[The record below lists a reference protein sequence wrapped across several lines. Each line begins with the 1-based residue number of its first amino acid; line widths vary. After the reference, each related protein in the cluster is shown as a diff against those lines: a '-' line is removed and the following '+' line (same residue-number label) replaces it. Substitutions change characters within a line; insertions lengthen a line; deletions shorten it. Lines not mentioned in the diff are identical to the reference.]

1 MTRRALSTA
10 LAVAVLQSS
19 IGCTFRPVQLTTNES
34 PSYDPS
40 RSRDISA
47 RACGFMWGGLI
58 PIALSS
64 RDQRAFARLR
74 EEAHGDYISDVEA
87 EEQMTYAFVG
97 FVMCT
102 TFHAVAYQRR
112 SP

>member
-1 MTRRALSTA
+1 MIRRALSTA

-19 IGCTFRPVQLTTNES
+19 IGCAFRPVQLTTNES